1 MELKKKMNIDEIYYI
16 NTTYYKFKKDKK
28 FGIMNAVG
36 DILIPAI
43 YNEINLASESDTNIA
58 LSNDDASNELDILND
73 SHYIFEAETD
83 MQKLLITD
91 TGEIINTEQ
100 L

>member
-1 MELKKKMNIDEIYYI
+1 
-16 NTTYYKFKKDKK
+16 
-28 FGIMNAVG
+28 MNAVG

-43 YNEINLASESDTNIA
+43 YNEINLA
-58 LSNDDASNELDILND
+58 LSNDDVSNELDILND
-73 SHYIFEAETD
+73 SHYIFEAETN